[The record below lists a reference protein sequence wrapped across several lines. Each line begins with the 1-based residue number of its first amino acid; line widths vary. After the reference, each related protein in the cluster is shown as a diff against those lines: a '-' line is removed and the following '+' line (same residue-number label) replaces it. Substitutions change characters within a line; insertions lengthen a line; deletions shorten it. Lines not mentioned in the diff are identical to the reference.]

1 MKRFVNFSPDPLA
14 NRNVNFQYAA
24 CSSQEKCKARAGGGS
39 TGGGGE
45 VDARWRRG
53 GWRTRRR
60 RLALAQITSSAL
72 PLAEM
77 ALVVADV
84 AGGMKEAE
92 AREAEAT
99 AERSW
104 SARASRRRRDGTVR
118 RWLRDLREVAEIG
131 RTAGACRRFGRG
143 SNCSGGT

>member
-60 RLALAQITSSAL
+60 RLALALARSDTTEDPKRTSQI
-72 PLAEM
+72 
-77 ALVVADV
+77 
-84 AGGMKEAE
+84 
-92 AREAEAT
+92 
-99 AERSW
+99 
-104 SARASRRRRDGTVR
+104 ASTEKIAQEKFFFSEPRKKWVY
-118 RWLRDLREVAEIG
+118 
-131 RTAGACRRFGRG
+131 
-143 SNCSGGT
+143 SGN

>member
-1 MKRFVNFSPDPLA
+1 MENKAATARISANYKKRFTFS
-14 NRNVNFQYAA
+14 V
-24 CSSQEKCKARAGGGS
+24 
-39 TGGGGE
+39 
-45 VDARWRRG
+45 
-53 GWRTRRR
+53 
-60 RLALAQITSSAL
+60 

-84 AGGMKEAE
+84 ARGMKEAE

-118 RWLRDLREVAEIG
+118 RWLRDLRERWRSPEIG

>member
-1 MKRFVNFSPDPLA
+1 MENKAATARISA
-14 NRNVNFQYAA
+14 NI
-24 CSSQEKCKARAGGGS
+24 
-39 TGGGGE
+39 
-45 VDARWRRG
+45 
-53 GWRTRRR
+53 TR
-60 RLALAQITSSAL
+60 SAL

-99 AERSW
+99 TERSW

-118 RWLRDLREVAEIG
+118 RCVTVRDLREVAEIG
-131 RTAGACRRFGRG
+131 RPLGVDWENRRRMPPVRTRLKLFRRYL
-143 SNCSGGT
+143 GGTAVHLLAGGGCGKSIKLGKSDLL

>member
-1 MKRFVNFSPDPLA
+1 MKSTRGGVGGVENKAATARISANYKKRFTFS
-14 NRNVNFQYAA
+14 V
-24 CSSQEKCKARAGGGS
+24 
-39 TGGGGE
+39 
-45 VDARWRRG
+45 
-53 GWRTRRR
+53 
-60 RLALAQITSSAL
+60 

-118 RWLRDLREVAEIG
+118 RWLRDRSG
-131 RTAGACRRFGRG
+131 RWRSEPPAHRRRFGRG
-143 SNCSGGT
+143 SGPFWRVAGRGT

>member
-1 MKRFVNFSPDPLA
+1 
-14 NRNVNFQYAA
+14 
-24 CSSQEKCKARAGGGS
+24 
-39 TGGGGE
+39 
-45 VDARWRRG
+45 
-53 GWRTRRR
+53 
-60 RLALAQITSSAL
+60 
-72 PLAEM
+72 M

-118 RWLRDLREVAEIG
+118 RWLRDLREVAETLG
-131 RTAGACRRFGRG
+131 RRLGEPPAHAAGSDEAQTVQAVLRRY
-143 SNCSGGT
+143 CVLLAGGGCGKKLGKSDLL